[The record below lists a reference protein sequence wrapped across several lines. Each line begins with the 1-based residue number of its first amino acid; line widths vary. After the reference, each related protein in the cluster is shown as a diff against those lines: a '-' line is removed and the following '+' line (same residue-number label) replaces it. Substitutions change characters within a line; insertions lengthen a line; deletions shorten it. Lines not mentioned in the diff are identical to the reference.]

1 MYPESLTDAAEA
13 NLPLRGQACLEFWRE
28 THVATRSPRRDGSDP
43 VLSFRKGPC
52 SIVESQSFPDNR
64 RWGIGLGFLPTE
76 HLKTQK
82 CWWKIR
88 GDVHTLAPSDF
99 EAHHNDDPSIKGNI
113 LTATVV
119 AI

>member
-1 MYPESLTDAAEA
+1 MYPESLTDTAEA

-76 HLKTQK
+76 HLKSQNAGGKYEEMCTH
-82 CWWKIR
+82 W
-88 GDVHTLAPSDF
+88 HLPTLKRITTTTHQSR
-99 EAHHNDDPSIKGNI
+99 
-113 LTATVV
+113 ATF
-119 AI
+119 